1 MTGYFRGILA
11 ILWKDLAAE
20 ARSKELVS
28 AMLVFSLLAVIIF
41 NFALDLDRQAR
52 VNVSAGVLW
61 VTFIF
66 AGTLGLNRSLAM
78 EQDRGSLEGLL
89 LTPVDRSVIYLGKL
103 AGNLVFMLVVEV
115 IVIPIFVLLFQT
127 PLFHWGIVVTLL
139 LGTLG
144 YAAVGT
150 LLATMAVRTRA
161 REVMLPILL
170 LPVAIPLLLAAVKAT
185 AGFLDPRIPFDEI
198 VPYLNLLL
206 VYDVIFLAV
215 AYMVFDYV
223 VEE

>member
-1 MTGYFRGILA
+1 MEFIRGLAA

-28 AMLVFSLLAVIIF
+28 AMLVFSLLSVFVF
-41 NFALDLDRQAR
+41 NFALELDKEAR
-52 VNVSAGVLW
+52 ASVSAGVLW

-89 LTPVDRSVIYLGKL
+89 LTPADRSVIYFGKL
-103 AGNLVFMLVVEV
+103 AGNLIFMLVVE
-115 IVIPIFVLLFQT
+115 IIIIPIFALLFRT
-127 PLFHWGIVVTLL
+127 PLFHWGIGLTLV

-150 LLATMAVRTRA
+150 LLAAMAVRTRA

-170 LPVAIPLLLAAVKAT
+170 LPVAIPILLSAVKAT
-185 AGFLDPRIPFDEI
+185 AGFLDPRVPLDEI
-198 VPYLNLLL
+198 APYLNLLI

-215 AYMVFDYV
+215 AYMVFEYV

>member
-1 MTGYFRGILA
+1 MPPFIRGLLA

-28 AMLVFSLLAVIIF
+28 AMLVFSLLSIFVF
-41 NFALDLDRQAR
+41 NFALELDKSAR
-52 VNVSAGVLW
+52 ANVSAGVLW

-89 LTPVDRSVIYLGKL
+89 LTPVERHVIYFGKL
-103 AGNLVFMLVVEV
+103 LGNLIFMLIVEAM
-115 IVIPIFVLLFQT
+115 VIPLFVLLFGA
-127 PLFHWGIVVTLL
+127 PLFHWGIALTAL

-150 LLATMAVRTRA
+150 LLAAMAVRTRA

-170 LPVAIPLLLAAVKAT
+170 LPVAIPVLLAAVKAT
-185 AGFLDPRIPFDEI
+185 ANFLDPQIPLDEI
-198 VPYLNLLL
+198 TPYLNLLL
-206 VYDVIFLAV
+206 VYDTIFIAV

>member
-1 MTGYFRGILA
+1 MPPFIRGLLA

-20 ARSKELVS
+20 ARSKDLVS
-28 AMLVFSLLAVIIF
+28 AMLVFSLLSIFVF
-41 NFALDLDRQAR
+41 NFALELDKSAR
-52 VNVSAGVLW
+52 ANVSAGVLW

-89 LTPVDRSVIYLGKL
+89 LTPVERHVIYFGKL
-103 AGNLVFMLVVEV
+103 LGNLIFMLIVEAM
-115 IVIPIFVLLFQT
+115 VIPLFVLLFGA
-127 PLFHWGIVVTLL
+127 PLFHWGIALTAL

-150 LLATMAVRTRA
+150 LLAAMAVRTRA

-170 LPVAIPLLLAAVKAT
+170 LPVAIPVLLAAVKAT
-185 AGFLDPRIPFDEI
+185 ANFLDPQIPLDEI
-198 VPYLNLLL
+198 TPYLNLLL
-206 VYDVIFLAV
+206 VYDTIFIAV